1 MIIII
6 IIKTLSKTI
15 MRFNLGRICRVLAIR
30 ITVRIEELVMLPAGS
45 ADARTLTMNACVGAN
60 FTRIQD
66 AINNSN
72 KRKG

>member
-1 MIIII
+1 M
-6 IIKTLSKTI
+6 K
-15 MRFNLGRICRVLAIR
+15 MNRICRVLAIR
-30 ITVRIEELVMLPAGS
+30 ITVRIEELVMLLAGS
-45 ADARTLTMNACVGAN
+45 ANARTLTMNACLGAN

>member
-1 MIIII
+1 M
-6 IIKTLSKTI
+6 K
-15 MRFNLGRICRVLAIR
+15 MNRICRVLAIR
-30 ITVRIEELVMLPAGS
+30 ITVRIEELVMLLAGS
-45 ADARTLTMNACVGAN
+45 ANARILTMNACLGVN